1 MKSLLSGVA
10 LAAAALCTAAP
21 ASAAIVLNFTPSS
34 SQVAVGES
42 VQIVV
47 SLSGLGA
54 EILSAFDLEFVWN
67 TGSANNTAGTT
78 TLCAQLGPDP
88 FGCGF
93 TAPSP
98 GNVGLEGSSTLSD
111 EALAAIQADTLEIGV
126 FTFTG
131 VADGVTQF
139 TLGADPDFQRN
150 FIGLNFASLPVS
162 VGSACIAVGTGRC
175 EVPEPASYGLA
186 AIALLAAGVAGR
198 TRRRSGTVAA

>member
-34 SQVAVGES
+34 SQIAVGES
-42 VQIVV
+42 VQVV
-47 SLSGLGA
+47 VTLTGLGA

-67 TGSANNTAGTT
+67 TGSVFNSAGSS
-78 TLCAQLGPDP
+78 TLCLQLGPDP

-93 TAPSP
+93 TGITD
-98 GNVGLEGSSTLSD
+98 GNVGLEGSSTLPD
-111 EALAAIQADTLEIGV
+111 AALAAIQPDTLEIGV
-126 FTFTG
+126 FSFLG
-131 VADGVTQF
+131 SADGVTQF
-139 TLGADPDFQRN
+139 TLGPDGDFQRN

-186 AIALLAAGVAGR
+186 AIALLAAGVASR